1 MKNMSETDKLMVMVQ
16 EVNSWNN
23 ELESLSVW
31 ENDDEF
37 FDTFFISRNPM
48 EVARAIYFG
57 DYNYNDEYVTFNGYG
72 NLVSYSSYQV
82 EELLKD
88 HKEEIIESYNE
99 LVEDGSIE
107 DYLN

>member
-1 MKNMSETDKLMVMVQ
+1 MKNMNETEKLMVMVQ

-23 ELESLSVW
+23 ELEFLSVW
-31 ENDDEF
+31 ENDDDF
-37 FDTFFISRNPM
+37 FNTFFVEPM
-48 EVARAIYFG
+48 EVARAIHFG
-57 DYNYNDEYVTFNGYG
+57 DYNYNDEYVTFNAYG
-72 NLVSYSSYQV
+72 NLVSYTDYQV

-88 HKEEIIESYNE
+88 YETEIIESYNE